1 MTSST
6 LERADRA
13 MPDGAIAI
21 RVMGTPRSGTN
32 LVKYL
37 VERYLGIPVVFDQGF
52 WKHGVFPAL
61 MNGRDMQYGE
71 LPIVVISKDPVTQ
84 LLSWYRLAR
93 NNGLFR
99 QKKSFRSFL
108 KEPFEI
114 RQDFTAPRRME
125 YRFRNPCDYWNQFY
139 FAMNSLRRSGAPVH
153 FVCYEQLVLDP
164 ALSLHAMS
172 RFLDLSP
179 PFEDGA
185 AVAMPQQAL
194 SASND
199 IDREASA
206 TIAQTR
212 FDPARAE
219 LASSL
224 ARIGWSH
231 ASIILRQ
238 IDDDVVRATG
248 RIEFRRTC
256 RRAIGARAILRSLVS
271 F

>member
-13 MPDGAIAI
+13 IPNGAIAI

-37 VERYLGIPVVFDQGF
+37 VERYLGMPVVFDQGF

-71 LPIVVISKDPVTQ
+71 LPIVAISKDPVTQ

-99 QKKSFRSFL
+99 QKKTFRSFL
-108 KEPFEI
+108 EEPFEI

-139 FAMNSLRRSGAPVH
+139 FAMNALRRAGAPVH

-164 ALSLHAMS
+164 TLSLNAVS
-172 RFLDLSP
+172 RFLDPSS
-179 PFEDGA
+179 PFEGTT
-185 AVAMPQQAL
+185 VAIPRQVL
-194 SASND
+194 SAGND
-199 IDREASA
+199 VDREASS
-206 TIAQTR
+206 TIAHTQ

-219 LASSL
+219 LASAL
-224 ARIGWSH
+224 ARIGWNH
-231 ASIILRQ
+231 ASTILRE
-238 IDDDVVRATG
+238 IDDDVIRATG
-248 RIEFRRTC
+248 RIDFRKTC
-256 RRAIGARAILRSLVS
+256 RQAIGAKAILRSLLGL
-271 F
+271 